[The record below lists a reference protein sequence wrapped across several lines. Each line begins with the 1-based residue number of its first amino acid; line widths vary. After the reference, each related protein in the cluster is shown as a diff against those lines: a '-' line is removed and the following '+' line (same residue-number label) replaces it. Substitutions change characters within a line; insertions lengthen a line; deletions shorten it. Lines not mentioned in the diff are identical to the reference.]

1 MESGMTTPPK
11 MRRVAE
17 NDYEI
22 GGSTILLQRTVFGV
36 FDELLTAIVML
47 LLFHVVTETQRIGN
61 SHLRK
66 VSVSESNVLLDEEVL
81 TDPKIQ
87 ALLVTVL
94 VRRSSTGLLTAEY
107 CNRTVSQPTVTV
119 TPQATQVKYTTDD
132 FDQRILY
139 EYLAE
144 ASVVFPKVFPV
155 V

>member
-1 MESGMTTPPK
+1 MSF
-11 MRRVAE
+11 
-17 NDYEI
+17 
-22 GGSTILLQRTVFGV
+22 L
-36 FDELLTAIVML
+36 
-47 LLFHVVTETQRIGN
+47 HVLITETQRIGN

-87 ALLVTVL
+87 ALLLTVL
-94 VRRSSTGLLTAEY
+94 VRKHATRSTFLLL
-107 CNRTVSQPTVTV
+107 VTDCFV
-119 TPQATQVKYTTDD
+119 NTLFVLVFQATQVKYTTDD